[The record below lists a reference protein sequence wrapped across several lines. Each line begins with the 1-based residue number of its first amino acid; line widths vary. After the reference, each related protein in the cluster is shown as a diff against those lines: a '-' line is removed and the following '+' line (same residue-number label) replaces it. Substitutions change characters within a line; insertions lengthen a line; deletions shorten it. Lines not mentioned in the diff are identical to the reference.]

1 MKEVAKSEVIVG
13 ELQKVFDTDQSR
25 TKMGRLREMFDA
37 IEKKREGGM
46 SLEKIRLVLEENGF
60 VIRLPTLTQYL
71 HRIRQERGLESVSD
85 QVPVAE
91 SKTKP
96 ERPKGPKAARP
107 GKGKGQDKSPAAPDV
122 LDVGK
127 QENAGQTV
135 EQSSTVRKA
144 KTAALAEQFIKSG
157 SSGSSNFLDDII
169 NKGKSK

>member
-37 IEKKREGGM
+37 IEKKRDGGM

-85 QVPVAE
+85 QGPVAE
-91 SKTKP
+91 SKPKP

-107 GKGKGQDKSPAAPDV
+107 GKGKDQDKSPASPD
-122 LDVGK
+122 LMDK
-127 QENAGQTV
+127 EPEKPEADKIPPV
-135 EQSSTVRKA
+135 ELIRPPGISDGEWSSIRAKAAAEKRKI
-144 KTAALAEQFIKSG
+144 TRNNGE
-157 SSGSSNFLDDII
+157 
-169 NKGKSK
+169 